1 MIQPDETWKEITKQM
16 LHKLDEITRIKLI
29 TYIMQSDIIGVIG
42 TAFSCIDTFNWRK
55 TDEGYEYWHKLH
67 TPSLFT
73 YQVEI
78 TEIQKFIQ
86 SLYTRETYPEYYL

>member
-1 MIQPDETWKEITKQM
+1 MIQPDEPWKEIIKQT

-29 TYIMQSDIIGVIG
+29 TYIMQSDIIG

-67 TPSLFT
+67 STPRSLFT
-73 YQVEI
+73 YKVEI

>member
-1 MIQPDETWKEITKQM
+1 MKDWQVITTDV
-16 LHKLDEITRIKLI
+16 LNALDITTRIKLI
-29 TYIMQSDIIGVIG
+29 TYIMQSDIIG
-42 TAFSCIDTFNWRK
+42 TAFSCIDTFNWSK
-55 TDEGYEYWHKLH
+55 TDEGREYWYKLH
-67 TPSLFT
+67 RTRSLFT

>member
-1 MIQPDETWKEITKQM
+1 MIQPDEPWKKITKQT

-29 TYIMQSDIIGVIG
+29 TYIMQSDIIGI
-42 TAFSCIDTFNWRK
+42 AFSCIDTFSLLSA
-55 TDEGYEYWHKLH
+55 YE
-67 TPSLFT
+67 
-73 YQVEI
+73 VEI

>member
-1 MIQPDETWKEITKQM
+1 MIQPDETWKEITKQT

-29 TYIMQSDIIGVIG
+29 TYIMQSDIIG

-55 TDEGYEYWHKLH
+55 TNEGYEYWHKLH
-67 TPSLFT
+67 SSSLFT
-73 YQVEI
+73 YKHVEI

>member
-1 MIQPDETWKEITKQM
+1 MIQPDETMKDWQVITTDV
-16 LHKLDEITRIKLI
+16 LNALDITTRIKLI
-29 TYIMQSDIIGVIG
+29 TYIMQSDIIGA
-42 TAFSCIDTFNWRK
+42 AFSCIDTFNWYK

-67 TPSLFT
+67 TRSLFT
-73 YQVEI
+73 YKVEI

>member
-1 MIQPDETWKEITKQM
+1 MKDWQVITTDV
-16 LHKLDEITRIKLI
+16 LNALDITTRIKLI

-67 TPSLFT
+67 TRSLFT